1 MNNSIIHKYIG
12 SGYLRLLILS
22 LSLLLAGCDD
32 GDQEALLK
40 SDWGSKNLD
49 FIKQSNAAAFSQ
61 LENYELWVG
70 RVERH
75 DDGKI
80 ILVNAVSFETRRL
93 ERVRRASRFRNIDW
107 PTDAYPRLISGEY
120 IAFVAMRDLKGRL
133 IVLTDRVAK
142 LSKPNGKLLVTP
154 FKIKRHH
161 QIYRKPDSPLEIS
174 AATDRAT
181 YAPGEPV
188 NLTVEFANYG
198 QEKITPMDRN
208 PAELTLELTGGPGD
222 GAIAPQNSGSIKI
235 PIPESLGGNETRSIK
250 INLSDRFKLADD
262 SDYTVLI
269 TGPEGK
275 FQLGAIEFE
284 VENPAEKLP
293 PVVR

>member
-1 MNNSIIHKYIG
+1 MNSSVIHKYIG
-12 SGYLRLLILS
+12 SGWLRLLVLS
-22 LSLLLAGCDD
+22 LALFLAGCDES
-32 GDQEALLK
+32 DQEALLK
-40 SDWGSKNLD
+40 SDWGAKNLE

-80 ILVNAVSFETRRL
+80 SLVNAVSFETRKH
-93 ERVRRASRFRNIDW
+93 ERARRASRFRTVDW

-120 IAFVAMRDLKGRL
+120 IAFVAIRDLKGRL

-142 LSKPNGKLLVTP
+142 LTKPDGKLLVTP

-161 QIYRKPDSPLEIS
+161 QIYHKPDSPLEIS
-174 AATDRAT
+174 ASTDRAI

-188 NLTVEFANYG
+188 NLTIEFANYG
-198 QEKITPMDRN
+198 QEKITPMSRN
-208 PAELTLELTGGPGD
+208 PAELTLEMTGSPG
-222 GAIAPQNSGSIKI
+222 GAALVPKNPGSIKI
-235 PIPESLGGNETRSIK
+235 PIPDSLGGNETKSIK
-250 INLSDRFKLADD
+250 INLADLFKLADD
-262 SDYTVLI
+262 SNYTVVI
-269 TGPEGK
+269 TGPENK

-293 PVVR
+293 PVIR

>member
-1 MNNSIIHKYIG
+1 MNTSIIHKYIG
-12 SGYLRLLILS
+12 SGWLRLLVLS
-22 LSLLLAGCDD
+22 LALLLAGCDD

-75 DDGKI
+75 DENNI
-80 ILVNAVSFETRRL
+80 MLVNAVSFETRRH
-93 ERVRRASRFRNIDW
+93 ERARRASRFRKIDW
-107 PTDAYPRLISGEY
+107 PTDAYPRLIPGEY
-120 IAFVAMRDLKGRL
+120 IAFVAKRDLKGRL

-154 FKIKRHH
+154 FKIKRHQ
-161 QIYRKPDSPLEIS
+161 QIYHKPDSPLEIS
-174 AATDRAT
+174 AGTDQAIYT
-181 YAPGEPV
+181 PGEPV
-188 NLTVEFANYG
+188 TLTVEFANFG
-198 QEKITPMDRN
+198 QEKITPMDKN
-208 PAELTLELTGGPGD
+208 PAELTVEMTGGPG
-222 GAIAPQNSGSIKI
+222 GALITPKNPGSIKI
-235 PIPESLGGNETRSIK
+235 PIPDRLGGNETRSIK
-250 INLSDRFKLADD
+250 INLADLFKLADD
-262 SDYTVLI
+262 SNYTVLV

-284 VENPAEKLP
+284 VENPAAKLP